1 MNLKLIYCF
10 TFNLTEPHIFN
21 RYKNQILNVLNTS
34 IEYNKRFHE
43 IVLYTDSYT
52 KSFLNENIQIILTD
66 TSSYKFY
73 DDFKLDIHSKLK
85 ENEILIDF
93 DVFLNSPL
101 SINFSDDII
110 IDKYE
115 DVKYFYRYERSLR
128 QLEQYSV
135 VNKFKS
141 LEVRKDQM
149 PNIGIFKIN
158 SIELWEKY
166 LSTYLEFR
174 KELLNELKVE
184 DNPVKYSAMLGQ
196 YTLNNL
202 LLHYSPTIFFTGNS
216 NNYVHLNTYE
226 KYTTPLTELLGVFK
240 QKQLL

>member
-43 IVLYTDSYT
+43 VVLYTDSYT
-52 KSFLNENIQIILTD
+52 KSFLNENIQVILTD

-141 LEVRKDQM
+141 LNIRKDQM

-158 SIELWEKY
+158 STKLWKKY

-174 KELLNELKVE
+174 KELLSELKTK

-202 LLHYSPTIFFTGNS
+202 LLQYSPTIFFTSNT

-226 KYTTPLTELLGVFK
+226 KCTTPLTELLGVFK

>member
-43 IVLYTDSYT
+43 VVLYTDSYT
-52 KSFLNENIQIILTD
+52 KSFLNENIQVILTD

-141 LEVRKDQM
+141 LNIRKDQM

-158 SIELWEKY
+158 STKLWKKY

-174 KELLNELKVE
+174 KELLSELKTK

-202 LLHYSPTIFFTGNS
+202 LLQYSPTIFFTGNS